1 MQTTIEKT
9 DYIGQQAQ
17 LIAIRY
23 LAEKE
28 QQRINRQQNR
38 YFYAMAG
45 LVVVSYIGAMTFYF
59 G

>member
-1 MQTTIEKT
+1 MQTTIEQT

-23 LAEKE
+23 LADK
-28 QQRINRQQNR
+28 QQERNQRRINA
-38 YFYAMAG
+38 YFYTMAG
-45 LVVVSYIGAMTFYF
+45 LVVTTYIGAMTFII

>member
-1 MQTTIEKT
+1 MQTTIEQT

-23 LAEKE
+23 LAEKH

-45 LVVVSYIGAMTFYF
+45 LVVVSYIGFMTFYF

>member
-1 MQTTIEKT
+1 MQTTIEQT

-45 LVVVSYIGAMTFYF
+45 LVVVSYIGAMTFII

>member
-1 MQTTIEKT
+1 MQTTIEPT

-17 LIAIRY
+17 IIAIRY
-23 LAEKE
+23 LADK
-28 QQRINRQQNR
+28 QQERIQRRVNA

-45 LVVVSYIGAMTFYF
+45 LVVTTYIGAMTFII

>member
-1 MQTTIEKT
+1 MQTTIEPT

-28 QQRINRQQNR
+28 QQRINRRQNR
-38 YFYAMAG
+38 YFYGLAG
-45 LVVVSYIGAMTFYF
+45 FIVASYIGLMTFYF
-59 G
+59 S

>member
-1 MQTTIEKT
+1 MQTTIEPT

-23 LAEKE
+23 LADK
-28 QQRINRQQNR
+28 QQERIQRR
-38 YFYAMAG
+38 TSAYFYAMAG

>member
-1 MQTTIEKT
+1 MQTTLQPT

-28 QQRINRQQNR
+28 QQRINRQQSM
-38 YFYAMAG
+38 YFYGLAG
-45 LVVVSYIGAMTFYF
+45 VIVASYIGLMTFVF

>member
-1 MQTTIEKT
+1 MQTTIEST

-23 LAEKE
+23 LAEKHQE
-28 QQRINRQQNR
+28 RLQRQQNR
-38 YFYAMAG
+38 YFYGLAG
-45 LVVVSYIGAMTFYF
+45 FIVVSYIGFMTFYF

>member
-1 MQTTIEKT
+1 MQTTIEQT

-28 QQRINRQQNR
+28 QQRINRRQNR
-38 YFYAMAG
+38 YFYGLAG
-45 LVVVSYIGAMTFYF
+45 LIVVSYIGFMTLYF
-59 G
+59 S

>member
-1 MQTTIEKT
+1 MQTTIETT
-9 DYIGQQAQ
+9 DHIGQQAQ

-23 LAEKE
+23 LADKLEE
-28 QQRINRQQNR
+28 RNQRRINA

-45 LVVVSYIGAMTFYF
+45 LVVTTYIGAMTFYF

>member
-1 MQTTIEKT
+1 MQTTIEPT

-23 LAEKE
+23 LAEKHQE
-28 QQRINRQQNR
+28 RLQRQQNR
-38 YFYAMAG
+38 YFYGLAG
-45 LVVVSYIGAMTFYF
+45 FIVASYIGLMTFVF

>member
-1 MQTTIEKT
+1 MQTTIETT
-9 DYIGQQAQ
+9 DHIGQQAQ

-23 LAEKE
+23 LADKLQERN
-28 QQRINRQQNR
+28 QRRINT

-45 LVVVSYIGAMTFYF
+45 LVVVSYIGAMTFII

>member
-1 MQTTIEKT
+1 MQTTIEST

-23 LAEKE
+23 LAEKHQE
-28 QQRINRQQNR
+28 RLQRQQNR
-38 YFYAMAG
+38 YFYGLAG
-45 LVVVSYIGAMTFYF
+45 FIVMSYIGFMTFYF

>member
-1 MQTTIEKT
+1 MQTTIEPT

-23 LAEKE
+23 LAEKHQE
-28 QQRINRQQNR
+28 RINRRQNR
-38 YFYAMAG
+38 YFYGLAG
-45 LVVVSYIGAMTFYF
+45 FIVVSYIGFMTFII

>member
-1 MQTTIEKT
+1 MQTTIQPT

-38 YFYAMAG
+38 YFYGLAG
-45 LVVVSYIGAMTFYF
+45 VIVASYIGLMTFVF

>member
-1 MQTTIEKT
+1 MQTTIEPT

-38 YFYAMAG
+38 YF
-45 LVVVSYIGAMTFYF
+45 
-59 G
+59 

>member
-1 MQTTIEKT
+1 MQTTIEQT

-38 YFYAMAG
+38 YFYGLAG
-45 LVVVSYIGAMTFYF
+45 VIVASYIGLMTFYF
-59 G
+59 S

>member
-1 MQTTIEKT
+1 MQFIQDNARIE
-9 DYIGQQAQ
+9 AQ

-28 QQRINRQQNR
+28 QQRINRRQNR

-45 LVVVSYIGAMTFYF
+45 LVVVSYIGAMTFII

>member
-1 MQTTIEKT
+1 MQTTIEQT

-23 LAEKE
+23 LAEKHQE
-28 QQRINRQQNR
+28 RLQRQQNR
-38 YFYAMAG
+38 YFYGLAG
-45 LVVVSYIGAMTFYF
+45 FIVAFYIGFMTFYF

>member
-1 MQTTIEKT
+1 MQTTIQPT

-45 LVVVSYIGAMTFYF
+45 LVVVSYIGFMTFYF

>member
-1 MQTTIEKT
+1 MQFTPNNDRIE
-9 DYIGQQAQ
+9 AQ

-23 LAEKE
+23 LADKLQERN
-28 QQRINRQQNR
+28 QRRINT
-38 YFYAMAG
+38 YFYTMAG

>member
-1 MQTTIEKT
+1 MQTTIEPT

-28 QQRINRQQNR
+28 QQRINRQQSR
-38 YFYAMAG
+38 YFYGLAG
-45 LVVVSYIGAMTFYF
+45 LIVASYIGLMTFYF
-59 G
+59 S

>member
-1 MQTTIEKT
+1 MQTTIEQT

-28 QQRINRQQNR
+28 QQRINKQQNR
-38 YFYAMAG
+38 YFYGLAG
-45 LVVVSYIGAMTFYF
+45 FIVASYIGLMTFYF
-59 G
+59 S

>member
-1 MQTTIEKT
+1 MQTTIEQT

-23 LAEKE
+23 LAEKHQE
-28 QQRINRQQNR
+28 RLQRQQNR
-38 YFYAMAG
+38 YFYGLAG
-45 LVVVSYIGAMTFYF
+45 FIVASYIGLMTFVF

>member
-1 MQTTIEKT
+1 MQTTIEQT
-9 DYIGQQAQ
+9 DYIGQKAQ

-45 LVVVSYIGAMTFYF
+45 LVVVSYIGFMTFYF

>member
-1 MQTTIEKT
+1 MQTTLQPT

-45 LVVVSYIGAMTFYF
+45 LVVVSYIGFMTFYF

>member
-1 MQTTIEKT
+1 MQTTIEQT

-23 LAEKE
+23 LADKHQERL
-28 QQRINRQQNR
+28 QRQQNR
-38 YFYAMAG
+38 YFYGLAG
-45 LVVVSYIGAMTFYF
+45 FIVASYIGFMTFYF

>member
-1 MQTTIEKT
+1 MQFTPNNDRIE
-9 DYIGQQAQ
+9 AQ
-17 LIAIRY
+17 LIAARY
-23 LAEKE
+23 LADKLEE
-28 QQRINRQQNR
+28 RNQRRTSA

>member
-1 MQTTIEKT
+1 MQTTIEQT

-28 QQRINRQQNR
+28 QERLQRQQNR
-38 YFYAMAG
+38 YFYGLAG
-45 LVVVSYIGAMTFYF
+45 FIVASYIGVMTFVF

>member
-1 MQTTIEKT
+1 MQATIEPT

-45 LVVVSYIGAMTFYF
+45 LVVVSYIGAMTFII

>member
-1 MQTTIEKT
+1 MQTTIEPT

-45 LVVVSYIGAMTFYF
+45 LVVATYIGAMTFII